1 MHRVRPH
8 ALEGLRRSDG
18 TIDWSP
24 WYLTEEEDMGQ
35 SGEQG
40 QIIDVLQSS
49 LQVLAGQRGWSSVLV
64 ASDNFFAWVD
74 GEPYVQVSPDVYLL
88 DNPPGPDEPMPG
100 RWEVWRPEHSVP
112 RFVVE
117 IVSARWKKDYEIN
130 PARYDHLG
138 VSELVLADRDAF
150 VRTSQQGMRSG
161 VAAEQSGRVR
171 GGRGL
176 VSEPAS
182 AAGHSRAAGHSI
194 GRDTIAIDRVP
205 LSVYRR
211 SAADR
216 LELAYAGNGPAFC
229 AELDAYLCFKQSSPG
244 RPRVRISRD
253 PAGNDIV
260 PTLIESRTAAEE
272 RASAAEERA
281 SAAEERASAAEERA
295 SAAEEQAAEA
305 RREAAA
311 QAAEI
316 AALRNR
322 LRDPQES

>member
-1 MHRVRPH
+1 MAIAIAIAKPVATRPVPAHLIRPH

-40 QIIDVLQSS
+40 QIIEVLQSS
-49 LQVLAGQRGWSSVLV
+49 LQVLARERGWSSVLV

-88 DNPPGPDEPMPG
+88 DNPPSTDEPMPG

-117 IVSARWKKDYEIN
+117 IVSTQWKKDYEIN

-138 VSELVLADRDAF
+138 VGELVLADRDAV
-150 VRTSQQGMRSG
+150 VRASRQDRRSG
-161 VAAEQSGRVR
+161 VPAGRSNDR
-171 GGRGL
+171 NLTAR
-176 VSEPAS
+176 
-182 AAGHSRAAGHSI
+182 
-194 GRDTIAIDRVP
+194 DRVP

-211 SAADR
+211 SADDR
-216 LELAYAGNGPAFC
+216 LELAYSGNGPAFC
-229 AELDAYLCFKQSSPG
+229 AELDAYLCFEQSSPG
-244 RPRVRISRD
+244 RPRVRVSRD
-253 PAGNDIV
+253 PEGNHIV
-260 PTLIESRTAAEE
+260 PTFAEKDAAAENRVRTAEDRVRTAED
-272 RASAAEERA
+272 RARTAEDKA
-281 SAAEERASAAEERA
+281 T
-295 SAAEEQAAEA
+295 
-305 RREAAA
+305 A

-316 AALRNR
+316 AALRAR
-322 LRDPQES
+322 LRDLHNS